1 MNCRLSDGLS
11 SNGSAVAPGLPE
23 KEIFHISKG
32 LFLADLLRK
41 LLHAG
46 FVDLGVNGGVVAGNK
61 SCMSLIQGVNDRITK
76 PIDGFEFYQP
86 NLVLIP
92 SMTDCG
98 LSGMCVSMEEEV
110 AVSELGLGEEES
122 F

>member
-1 MNCRLSDGLS
+1 M
-11 SNGSAVAPGLPE
+11 
-23 KEIFHISKG
+23 
-32 LFLADLLRK
+32 
-41 LLHAG
+41 
-46 FVDLGVNGGVVAGNK
+46 DLGVNGGVVAGNK
-61 SCMSLIQGVNDRITK
+61 SCMSLIQGVNDGITK
-76 PIDGFEFYQP
+76 PIDGFGFDQP

-98 LSGMCVSMEEEV
+98 LSGMCVSMEEEA